1 MKDQMSSL
9 PPDAKE
15 QSFFMDEVHRIW
27 EGKSKPY
34 CYVET
39 LGCQQNENDS
49 QRIRG
54 MLHVMGYEDIGDPKA
69 ADVIVFNTCA
79 VRENAEKKM
88 FGKLGTLKPFKEEH
102 PDAVLVVCGCMTQQ
116 EHIAKR
122 ISKTYRHVDILM
134 GTHNIYRLPEY
145 LYHVLSH
152 RTNIREIE
160 ETDGYIVEGLPISRE
175 KGSGSAWV
183 SIMYGCNN
191 FCSYCVVPYVR
202 GRERSRNVDEIVAE
216 CEALVASGVKEITLL
231 GQNVNS
237 YGKDREDLPCFAELL
252 ETVSSIPGLLRLRFM
267 SSHPKDISDRVLS
280 VMAER
285 ENICKSL
292 HLPVQS
298 GSNRVLHDM
307 NRRYTREDYLKI
319 IQKAREKMPEI
330 TFTTDIIVGFPSETQ
345 EDFEDTVSLLET
357 VRYDMIFSF
366 IYSKREG
373 TPAAKLP
380 SALPKERI
388 QENFERM
395 LKVQE
400 KISEENSKK
409 MIGSIQAVL
418 VEGVSKNNPNRLS
431 ARTESN
437 KLVNFEGSH
446 KLIGK
451 MIHLR
456 IIDAGAWYLTG
467 ELIDEEKENL

>member
-1 MKDQMSSL
+1 MKDTRSNKT
-9 PPDAKE
+9 PDAERQTQIIREVRGMWGKE
-15 QSFFMDEVHRIW
+15 RT
-27 EGKSKPY
+27 PR

-54 MLHVMGYEDIGDPKA
+54 MLHAMGCNDSSDPKE

-88 FGKLGTLKPFKEEH
+88 FGKLGTLKPFKTEH
-102 PDAVLVVCGCMTQQ
+102 PEVILVVCGCMTQQ

-122 ISKTYRHVDILM
+122 INDTYRHVDILM

-145 LYHVLSH
+145 IRDVLAH

-160 ETDGYIVEGLPISRE
+160 ETDGYIVEGMPIARE
-175 KGSGSAWV
+175 QGAASAWV

-191 FCSYCVVPYVR
+191 FCSYCIVPYVR
-202 GRERSRNVDEIVAE
+202 GRERSRDVEEIIAE
-216 CEALVASGVKEITLL
+216 CESLVASGVKEITLL

-237 YGKDREDLPCFAELL
+237 YGNDREELPDFATLL
-252 ETVSSIPGLLRLRFM
+252 ERVSAIPGLFRLRFM
-267 SSHPKDISDRVLS
+267 SSHPKDISDRVLD
-280 VMAER
+280 VMAKCP
-285 ENICKSL
+285 NICKSL

-298 GSNRVLHDM
+298 GSDKVLADM
-307 NRRYTREDYLKI
+307 NRHYTREDYLGI
-319 IQKAREKMPEI
+319 IHRARERMPDI
-330 TFTTDIIVGFPSETQ
+330 TFTTDIIVGFPTETH
-345 EDFEDTVSLLET
+345 EDFEDTVSLLEL

-380 SALPKERI
+380 SVLTKAEI
-388 QENFERM
+388 QKNFERM

-400 KISEENSKK
+400 RISEENSRALL
-409 MIGSIQAVL
+409 GTRQTVL
-418 VEGVSKNNPNRLS
+418 VEGVSKNNPDRLS

-437 KLVNFEGSH
+437 KLVNFPGDQA
-446 KLIGK
+446 LIGTTVELL
-451 MIHLR
+451 IT
-456 IIDAGAWYLTG
+456 DAGAWYLTG
-467 ELIDEEKENL
+467 ETI